1 MTYRRVVIVVIGIW
15 MYSVFVS
22 LMILWELLS
31 TRDLVGTINFAF
43 SFIIT
48 FVVYIKIYLTVRRH
62 KNHTQSMQIRNE
74 AQSEEIKTL
83 LSSLHPQLAYST
95 YISCFEFVFCPT
107 SFARLLFKSTARVS
121 FFFYEFSRTERR
133 SHSTRQKLN

>member
-1 MTYRRVVIVVIGIW
+1 MTHRRVVIVVIGIW

-22 LMILWELLS
+22 LMILWGLLS

-74 AQSEEIKTL
+74 A
-83 LSSLHPQLAYST
+83 
-95 YISCFEFVFCPT
+95 
-107 SFARLLFKSTARVS
+107 
-121 FFFYEFSRTERR
+121 
-133 SHSTRQKLN
+133 